1 MNGKSTRIILCL
13 LIILCLPDAVLAAE
27 PPNEPL
33 LSLETGMYTAS
44 ITRIGVDKANRLL
57 VTASID
63 KMVRLW
69 EPTTGRLVRIIR
81 RPAGVSGTRRM
92 YGG

>member
-1 MNGKSTRIILCL
+1 
-13 LIILCLPDAVLAAE
+13 
-27 PPNEPL
+27 
-33 LSLETGMYTAS
+33 MYTAS